1 MKEMIEINAETNAK
15 IVIRAWNIQAELYEI
30 IEVMKI
36 GGMNNN
42 DIYFKLQLVTDR
54 LVEKVLKDKNILL
67 PDLEENLENLE
78 N

>member
-1 MKEMIEINAETNAK
+1 MIEINAETNAK
-15 IVIRAWNIQAELYEI
+15 VVIHAWNIQAELYEI

-36 GGMNNN
+36 AGLNNN

-54 LVEKVLKDKNILL
+54 LVEKVLKDKNIIL